1 MFPVENGELSILN
14 CHSGTQQR
22 NNVVQER
29 NCSPN
34 TPRMSGKRQDSCLSE
49 GKERLKPAKAIH
61 NCLAKPY
68 AETALSP
75 VQKKPSLSSP
85 RPFDLALRH
94 DLAIR
99 ARKQPQRLAEGAIVC
114 ISTFFPARYHFDKF
128 YGRMARLCD
137 KRAVPFLL
145 HFQGLTQVD
154 VCVEQNVVVLE
165 PHTEKNS

>member
-1 MFPVENGELSILN
+1 MCRNEYPENVREAARQLSLRGE
-14 CHSGTQQR
+14 GTT
-22 NNVVQER
+22 E
-29 NCSPN
+29 
-34 TPRMSGKRQDSCLSE
+34 TRQSNPQLLGEAVRRD
-49 GKERLKPAKAIH
+49 R
-61 NCLAKPY
+61 
-68 AETALSP
+68 ALSRT
-75 VQKKPSLSSP
+75 KKPSLSSP
-85 RPFDLALRH
+85 RPFDLTLRH

-137 KRAVPFLL
+137 KREVPFLL